1 MADLEGFVT
10 ALPDLWDGDP
20 AIADFPRDR
29 RFEGLLAEVGGQAV
43 ENKLAVLNLAAQYLE
58 PGEVYLE
65 AGAFRG
71 VSICAAALGNSDK
84 QFVTVDNFSQF
95 GGPEEECRT
104 NIARWADGNVD
115 LVDSSIWAY
124 LPRVSAPEPGP

>member
-10 ALPDLWDGDP
+10 ALPGLWDGDP
-20 AIADFPRDR
+20 AVADFPRDR
-29 RFEGLLAEVGGQAV
+29 RLERLLTEIGGQAV
-43 ENKLAVLNLAAQYLE
+43 ENGLAVLNLAAQHLE

-71 VSICAAALGNSDK
+71 VSICAAALGNGDK

-95 GGPEEECRT
+95 RRPKGGVPKEYRPM
-104 NIARWADGNVD
+104 G
-115 LVDSSIWAY
+115 
-124 LPRVSAPEPGP
+124 